1 MTNEQAVEGLDNEV
15 RLLDCMGDDNTI
27 VDAAR
32 VSTGTVTGKDAAK
45 DAALIKFLA
54 SEDHWTPFEHVVF
67 RFYIR
72 CPIFVARQWFRH
84 RIGSFNEASARYRM
98 IKEEFW
104 YPELEPKDRAEAEAI
119 TNLAYKFYRKLVDR
133 ADLGNTGRK
142 RAREVARFI
151 LPQSMYTEFYWT
163 VNLRSLANFVNLRT
177 DEAAQ
182 FEIRQYAQQ
191 VARLAHER
199 VPLAWEALGLW
210 IATPN

>member
-1 MTNEQAVEGLDNEV
+1 
-15 RLLDCMGDDNTI
+15 MGDDNTI

-32 VSTGTVTGKDAAK
+32 VSTGTVTGKNPDK
-45 DAALIKFLA
+45 DLALIKFLA
-54 SEDHWTPFEHVVF
+54 SEGHWTPFEHVVF

-84 RIGSFNEASARYRM
+84 RIGSFNEASARYRV

-104 YPELEPKDRAEAEAI
+104 YPDLEPEDKAEAEAI
-119 TNLAYKFYRKLVDR
+119 TNLAYKFYRKMVDG
-133 ADLGNTGRK
+133 AGDRK

-182 FEIRQYAQQ
+182 YEIREYAKE
-191 VARLAHER
+191 VAALAREI
-199 VPLAWEALGLW
+199 VPQAWKALDLW
-210 IATPN
+210 IP